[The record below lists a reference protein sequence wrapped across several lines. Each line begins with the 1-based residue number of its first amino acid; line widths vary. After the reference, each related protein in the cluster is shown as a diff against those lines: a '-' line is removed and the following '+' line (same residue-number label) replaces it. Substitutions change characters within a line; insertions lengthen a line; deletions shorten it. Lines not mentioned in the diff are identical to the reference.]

1 MSAHKYFRRKV
12 SEHPDFLIK
21 VKNLY
26 IPVTE
31 EGDIFK
37 AFALYLRPVTVGSGR
52 TDKSEGEPFARHQ
65 AKNTSDRR
73 PAGFEIRRQKRFDL
87 FTGGFAIP
95 HIIKYEYGL

>member
-1 MSAHKYFRRKV
+1 MFAHKYFWRKV

-73 PAGFEIRRQKRFDL
+73 PAGFEIRR
-87 FTGGFAIP
+87 
-95 HIIKYEYGL
+95 

>member
-1 MSAHKYFRRKV
+1 MFAYKYFRRKV

-37 AFALYLRPVTVGSGR
+37 AFALCLRPVTVGSGR
-52 TDKSEGEPFARHQ
+52 TDKAKEPFARHQ

-73 PAGFEIRRQKRFDL
+73 PAGFEIRR
-87 FTGGFAIP
+87 
-95 HIIKYEYGL
+95 